1 LIHSPV
7 IKKQYDEETIRAMRD
22 KLFIIIGVVSLI
34 GVGLELFGV
43 ISESIGM
50 FFFIG
55 LMFFTLNSLRK
66 K

>member
-1 LIHSPV
+1 
-7 IKKQYDEETIRAMRD
+7 MRD

-43 ISESIGM
+43 ISESLGM
-50 FFFIG
+50 FFYIG
-55 LMFFTLNSLRK
+55 LLFFTLNSLRK